1 MRKQLGAPAAA
12 ATDAATK
19 GYVDSAVAVTVA
31 ALTYATTV
39 TPNAATS
46 RNFSVAATGS
56 FTLAAPT
63 SPTDGQMIMVEVRA
77 SAAVTVTIAAAI
89 LLTTGLTAS
98 LAVASGKSGFIGLRY
113 SASAATWYLLA
124 ATSGA

>member
-19 GYVDSAVAVTVA
+19 GYVDSAVAVA
-31 ALTYATTV
+31 ALTYSTSV

-46 RNFSVAATGS
+46 RNFSIAATGS
-56 FTLAAPT
+56 FTLNAPT
-63 SPTDGQMIMVEVRA
+63 NPTDGQMIMVEVRA

-89 LLTTGLTAS
+89 LLTTGITAT
-98 LAVASGKSGFIGLRY
+98 LAVTSGKSGFVGLRY
-113 SASAATWYLLA
+113 SGAAAAWYLLA